1 MSFIPA
7 SLIRKKRDG
16 FSLSKEEIHFFI
28 SGYHRGEIPDY
39 QMSALLMAIT
49 IRGLE
54 KKEAAFLT
62 ESMLK
67 SGEQIVF
74 PKLKYL
80 PVDKHSTGG
89 IGDKTS
95 LLIAPI
101 VASCGVPVPMIAGR
115 GLGHTGGTIDKLESI
130 PGFNV
135 QMDLAS
141 FKKQVV
147 DLGCA
152 LIGQTSEICPADKKI
167 YALRDV
173 TGTVESIGLIC
184 GSILSKKI
192 AEGIQGLV
200 IDIKYGSGAFMKTPE
215 QAREL
220 ATWLA
225 ETAALNNV
233 KTTCYITDMNQPL
246 GRFIGNAIE
255 VLECLC
261 LLKNS
266 SALGFNPQHFNDTR
280 ELSLTLS
287 AEMLVLAGR
296 CKDFNEGYVLAK
308 NALDSG
314 VAFDIF
320 QKMVTRQG
328 GNLEKFAFTEPSSWM
343 KITSPTS
350 GYIENYDAEAMGY
363 AAIAL
368 GAGRKQ
374 TSDTIDHQAS
384 IICHK
389 KIGDAVTSGETLF
402 SFTPRTAEQNE
413 NANQFLTK
421 SPKISLQKVA
431 SPSLILDRIVYDPR

>member
-16 FSLSKEEIHFFI
+16 FSLTKEEIQFFI

-39 QMSALLMAIT
+39 QMSSLLMAIT

-62 ESMLK
+62 EAMLK

-74 PKLKYL
+74 PKSKYL

-101 VASCGVPVPMIAGR
+101 VAACGVSVPMIAGR
-115 GLGHTGGTIDKLESI
+115 GLGHTGGTIDKMESI

-135 QMDLAS
+135 QMSLQS
-141 FKKQVV
+141 FKKQVL

-167 YALRDV
+167 YGLRDV

-192 AEGIQGLV
+192 AEGIRGLV
-200 IDIKYGSGAFMKTPE
+200 MDIKYGSGAFMKTAE
-215 QAREL
+215 DAKEL
-220 ATWLA
+220 ALWLA

-233 KTTCYITDMNQPL
+233 KTTCYITNMNQPL

-261 LLKNS
+261 IFKNS
-266 SALGFNPQHFNDTR
+266 SALGFIPSQFNDTR

-287 AEMLVLAGR
+287 AEMLVLSGR
-296 CKDFNEGYVLAK
+296 AKDFNDGYSLAK
-308 NALDSG
+308 RVLESG
-314 VAFDIF
+314 DAFDIF
-320 QKMVTRQG
+320 QKMVTLQG
-328 GNLEKFAFTEPSSWM
+328 GDLTKFEFVEPSSWI
-343 KITSPTS
+343 KITSPTA
-350 GYIENYDAEAMGY
+350 GFIENYDAEAIGY

-389 KIGDAVTSGETLF
+389 KIGDPISKGEPLF
-402 SFTPRTAEQNE
+402 SFTSRAAEQNE

-421 SPKISLQKVA
+421 STKISLQKVA